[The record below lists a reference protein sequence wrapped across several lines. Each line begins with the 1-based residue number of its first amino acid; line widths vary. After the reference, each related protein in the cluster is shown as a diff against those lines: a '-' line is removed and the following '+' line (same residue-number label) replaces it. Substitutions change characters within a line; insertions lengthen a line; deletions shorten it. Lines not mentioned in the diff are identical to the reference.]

1 MLKGCD
7 LGSRYQALVE
17 TARDW
22 MWEINANGVY
32 TYVSPRC
39 RDLLGYRP
47 EEVRGQTPFCFMDPD
62 DAEATRLKFADAVH
76 QGRVLLRLES
86 RFRHRDGRRV
96 ILETCAVGFFGPGGC
111 LAGYRGIDRDI
122 TERSQNEEMQ
132 RYRELFDNV
141 TESVIIF
148 ERRGRV
154 LECNDTALALTGY
167 TRNEMLQL
175 NGNDFCH
182 AETWPILSEILSE
195 AWTRGSARFELDL
208 LTRQGASR
216 PIEINARVVSYLHED
231 CLLCVG
237 RDNTERKTL
246 QDKLIRSERLAA
258 TGQLAASIAHEI
270 NSPLQG
276 VAALLNVIRT
286 SHPEDEE
293 MHQNIDLIKGAFG
306 SIRDTVRKLLDLN
319 RPGRELKQPMVL
331 NRIVE
336 DTLDLVRGHLRR
348 YKVSVVLSLA
358 DDLPTIIASA
368 QQIGQVL
375 LNLVN
380 NAVEAMTGISTHD
393 TAMKQQTIF
402 GGEIRVRTWSTETSD
417 SVCLQIADN
426 GPGISLEDLERVFDP
441 FYTRKKA
448 MGMGVGLSICHGII
462 EDHNGSISVE
472 NGSEGGAIF
481 TLTLPVEQPKT
492 LRVPPRA
499 TP

>member
-1 MLKGCD
+1 MQKACD

-22 MWEINANGVY
+22 MWEVNANGVY

-47 EEVRGQTPFCFMDPD
+47 EEVRGQTPFCFMNAD
-62 DAEATRLKFADAVH
+62 DAEVTRRQFADAVK
-76 QGRVLLRLES
+76 QGRVLLRAEN
-86 RFRHRDGRRV
+86 RYRHRDGRLI
-96 ILETCAVGFFGPGGC
+96 ILETCAVGFFGPGGR

-122 TERSQNEEMQ
+122 TERSQNEEMR

-154 LECNDTALALTGY
+154 LECNDTALALAGY
-167 TRNEMLQL
+167 TREEMLTL
-175 NGNDFCH
+175 NGSDFCH
-182 AETWPILSEILSE
+182 AESWPILSEILGK
-195 AWTRGSARFELDL
+195 AWARGSARFELDL
-208 LTRQGASR
+208 LTRQGTTL
-216 PIEINARVVSYLHED
+216 PIEINARVVRYLHKD

-276 VAALLNVIRT
+276 VAALLSVIKSSR
-286 SHPEDEE
+286 PDDVEI
-293 MHQNIDLIKGAFG
+293 HQNIDLIKGAFG

-319 RPGRELKQPMVL
+319 RPGRELKQPMAL

-348 YKVSVVLSLA
+348 YKVDVVLDLT
-358 DDLPTIIASA
+358 DNLPTIIASA
-368 QQIGQVL
+368 QQIGQVV

-380 NAVEAMTGISTHD
+380 NAVEAMTGVSPHD

-402 GGEIRVRTWSTETSD
+402 GGEIRVRSWAAETRD

-426 GPGISLEDLERVFDP
+426 GPGISLEDLERIFDP

-462 EDHNGSISVE
+462 EEHNGSIIVA
-472 NGSEGGAIF
+472 NGTDGGAIF
-481 TLTLPVEQPKT
+481 TISLPVEQPNAQGI
-492 LRVPPRA
+492 PPKA

>member
-1 MLKGCD
+1 MLLSECGRS
-7 LGSRYQALVE
+7 SRYQALVE

-22 MWEINANGVY
+22 MWEINANGVF

-47 EEVRGQTPFCFMDPD
+47 EEVRGQTPFCFMDPE
-62 DAEATRLKFADAVH
+62 DAKRSRHHFNRAIR
-76 QGRVLLRLES
+76 QGRVLLRNEN
-86 RFRHRDGRRV
+86 RYRHRDGRLV
-96 ILETCAVGFFGPGGC
+96 ILETYAVGYFGAGGQ
-111 LAGYRGIDRDI
+111 LDGYRGIDRDI
-122 TERSQNEEMQ
+122 TERSRSEEMR

-154 LECNDTALALTGY
+154 LECNDTALTMCGY
-167 TRNEMLQL
+167 TREEMLAL
-175 NGNDFCH
+175 NGSDFCSP
-182 AETWPILSEILSE
+182 ETWPIVSETLAE
-195 AWTRGSARFELDL
+195 AWTEGNARFELDL
-208 LTRQGASR
+208 LTQGGATL
-216 PIEINARVVSYLHED
+216 PVEIKARVVSYRNNR

-237 RDNTERKTL
+237 RDITERKTF

-276 VAALLNVIRT
+276 VAALLSVIKARR
-286 SHPEDEE
+286 PDDEE
-293 MHQNIDLIKGAFG
+293 MHQNIDLIKGAFE

-319 RPGRELKQPMVL
+319 RPGREVKQPMDL
-331 NRIVE
+331 NRIVA

-348 YKVSVVLSLA
+348 YKVNVFLDLA
-358 DDLPTIIASA
+358 DNLPFIIASS
-368 QQIGQVL
+368 QQIGQVV

-402 GGEIRVRTWSTETSD
+402 GGEIQVRTWSSTAGDT
-417 SVCLQIADN
+417 VCLQISDN
-426 GPGISLEDLERVFDP
+426 GPGVSGEDMKRIFDP
-441 FYTRKKA
+441 FYTRKKT

-462 EDHNGSISVE
+462 EEHHGNINVTNGQD
-472 NGSEGGAIF
+472 GGAIF
-481 TLTLPVEQPKT
+481 TVTLPMEPPKAVET
-492 LRVPPRA
+492 A
-499 TP
+499 HA

>member
-1 MLKGCD
+1 MAQSACD
-7 LGSRYQALVE
+7 RLNRYQALVE

-47 EEVRGQTPFCFMDPD
+47 QEIRGQTPFCFMDSA
-62 DAEATRLKFADAVH
+62 DAERTRQQFAESVR
-76 QGRVLLRLES
+76 QGRVLLRTEN
-86 RFRHRDGRRV
+86 RYRHRDGRRV
-96 ILETCAVGFFGPGGC
+96 ILETCAVGFFGAGGR

-122 TERSQNEEMQ
+122 TVRAQSEEMR

-154 LECNDTALALTGY
+154 LECNDTALAMVGY
-167 TRNEMLQL
+167 SRKEMLQL
-175 NGNDFCH
+175 KGSDFCS
-182 AETWPILSEILSE
+182 AETWPALSNTLGD
-195 AWTRGSARFELDL
+195 AWALGSARFELDL
-208 LTRQGASR
+208 LTRDGATL
-216 PIEINARVVSYLHED
+216 PVEINARVVTYLNRQ

-237 RDNTERKTL
+237 RDITERKAF

-276 VAALLNVIRT
+276 VAALLSVIKARR
-286 SHPEDEE
+286 PEDEE
-293 MHQNIDLIKGAFG
+293 MHQNIDLIKGAFD

-319 RPGRELKQPMVL
+319 RPGRELKQPMDL
-331 NRIVE
+331 NRLVA

-348 YKVSVVLSLA
+348 YKVKVTLELA
-358 DDLPTIIASA
+358 DDLPTIIASS
-368 QQIGQVL
+368 QQIGQVV

-393 TAMKQQTIF
+393 TAMKQRTIF
-402 GGEIRVRTWSTETSD
+402 GGEILVRTWSARAGDT
-417 SVCLQIADN
+417 VYLQVADN
-426 GPGISLEDLERVFDP
+426 GPGISAEDLERVFDP
-441 FYTRKKA
+441 FYTRKKT

-462 EDHNGSISVE
+462 EEHHGTIGVE
-472 NGSEGGAIF
+472 NGLDGGATFIVM
-481 TLTLPVEQPKT
+481 LPVEPPKAAET
-492 LRVPPRA
+492 DGR
-499 TP
+499 

>member
-1 MLKGCD
+1 MLLAGC
-7 LGSRYQALVE
+7 GPSSRYQALVE

-22 MWEINANGVY
+22 MWEINAFGTF

-47 EEVRGQTPFCFMDPD
+47 EEVRGQTPFCFMDPED
-62 DAEATRLKFADAVH
+62 AKRSRHHFAEAVR
-76 QGRVLLRLES
+76 QGRVLLRS
-86 RFRHRDGRRV
+86 VNRYRHRDGHLV
-96 ILETCAVGFFGPGGC
+96 IMETCAVGYFGAGGR
-111 LAGYRGIDRDI
+111 LNGYRGIDRDI
-122 TERSQNEEMQ
+122 TERSQTEEEQ

-154 LECNDTALALTGY
+154 LECNDTALAMSGY
-167 TRNEMLQL
+167 DREEMLQL
-175 NGNDFCH
+175 KGSDFCSP
-182 AETWPILSEILSE
+182 ETWPILSETLAE
-195 AWTRGSARFELDL
+195 AWADGSARFELDL
-208 LTRQGASR
+208 LTRGGATI
-216 PIEINARVVSYLHED
+216 PVEINARVVSFRNHQ

-237 RDNTERKTL
+237 RDITERKTF

-276 VAALLNVIRT
+276 VAALLSVIKARR
-286 SHPEDEE
+286 PEDEE
-293 MHQNIDLIKGAFG
+293 MHQNVDLIKGAFD

-319 RPGRELKQPMVL
+319 RPGREVKQVMDL
-331 NRIVE
+331 NRIVA

-348 YKVSVVLSLA
+348 YKVKVSLDLA
-358 DDLPTIIASA
+358 DDLPFLIASA
-368 QQIGQVL
+368 QQIGQVV

-402 GGEIRVRTWSTETSD
+402 GGEIQVRTWLSAAGD

-426 GPGISLEDLERVFDP
+426 GPGISSEDLERIFDP
-441 FYTRKKA
+441 FYTRKKT

-462 EDHNGSISVE
+462 EEHHGGINVTSGP
-472 NGSEGGAIF
+472 EGGAIF
-481 TLTLPVEQPKT
+481 TISLPVEQ
-492 LRVPPRA
+492 RQRA
-499 TP
+499 EANDR

>member
-1 MLKGCD
+1 MVPKGCD
-7 LGSRYQALVE
+7 RSSRYQSLVE

-47 EEVRGQTPFCFMDPD
+47 EEVRGQTPFCFMDPE
-62 DAEATRLKFADAVH
+62 DAEDARRLFANAVQ
-76 QGRVLLRLES
+76 QGRVVLRTEN
-86 RFRHRDGRRV
+86 RFRHRDGHLV
-96 ILETCAVGFFGPGGC
+96 ILETSAVGFFGVGGR
-111 LAGYRGIDRDI
+111 LVGYRGVDRDI
-122 TERSQNEEMQ
+122 TERSQSEEMR

-154 LECNDTALALTGY
+154 LECNDTALGLTGY
-167 TRNEMLQL
+167 TREEMSAL
-175 NGNDFCH
+175 NGSDFCRPE
-182 AETWPILSEILSE
+182 AWPAISERLSE
-195 AWTRGSARFELDL
+195 AWSLGSGRFELDL
-208 LTRQGASR
+208 RARDGATL
-216 PIEINARVVSYLHED
+216 PIEINARMVRYLNQD

-237 RDNTERKTL
+237 RDITERKTY

-276 VAALLNVIRT
+276 VAALLSVIKARR
-286 SHPEDEE
+286 PDDEE
-293 MHQNIDLIKGAFG
+293 MHQNIDLIKGAFD

-319 RPGRELKQPMVL
+319 RPGRELKQPMDL
-331 NRIVE
+331 NRIMA

-348 YKVSVVLSLA
+348 YKVKVVLRLA
-358 DDLPTIIASA
+358 EDLPTIIASS
-368 QQIGQVL
+368 QQIGQVV

-393 TAMKQQTIF
+393 TAMKQRTIF
-402 GGEIRVRTWSTETSD
+402 GGEIRVSTWSAASGDTVYVE
-417 SVCLQIADN
+417 IADN
-426 GPGISLEDLERVFDP
+426 GPGISTEDLERIFDP
-441 FYTRKKA
+441 FYTRKKT

-462 EDHNGSISVE
+462 EEHHGSIGAL
-472 NGSEGGAIF
+472 NGPEGGAIF
-481 TLTLPVEQPKT
+481 TISLPVEPTKALKT
-492 LRVPPRA
+492 S
-499 TP
+499 